1 MSHRVTTRTEIKDK
15 DLAIQALTK
24 AGFGYDE
31 DGTLIHVT
39 SGPMRNATIDLRTG
53 NVQGDSDYSH
63 TENKLGALRK
73 FYTEAKFRKEA
84 LKQGITIESREVLA
98 NGQIKLICQA
108 QFA

>member
-15 DLAIQALTK
+15 ALAIQALQK

-31 DGTLIHVT
+31 DGTMLHVT

-53 NVQGDSDYSH
+53 NVQGDTDHSH
-63 TENKLGALRK
+63 SESKLGALRK
-73 FYTEAKFRKEA
+73 YYTEAKFRKEA
-84 LKQGITIESREVLA
+84 LKQGITIERREVLA
-98 NGQIKLICQA
+98 NGEIKLFCQA